1 MSKKIETKYSAG
13 TKTKRNSRSILSA
26 AKKRV
31 NDEARVIS
39 ELAFLSLNMISSLL
53 QRDRINEE
61 INRVLLSDSRFNRKA
76 ECLAQPPYFSK
87 GIIGRKRK
95 SVEDAARAATPA
107 DAESLCAE
115 LASHIRDELLF
126 GIWNLLTHDDIVEL
140 AAHQQRL
147 RASKE
152 RSRRNTEL
160 YSVLEM
166 RYPGLS
172 TKKLLK
178 KSVTDGIAIDTGT
191 HIHFPEFK
199 VTIRPATLSSARSR
213 AKKKLS

>member
-1 MSKKIETKYSAG
+1 MSKKIETKYTTG
-13 TKTKRNSRSILSA
+13 KRIKRSSRSILSA
-26 AKKRV
+26 AKKQV
-31 NDEARVIS
+31 NDEARILS
-39 ELAFLSLNMISSLL
+39 ELAFLSLKMISSVL
-53 QRDRINEE
+53 RSDRTNEE
-61 INRVLLSDSRFNRKA
+61 INRLLLSDSRFNRKS

-95 SVEDAARAATPA
+95 GVEDAARATTPA
-107 DAESLCAE
+107 GCEALCAE
-115 LASHIRDELLF
+115 LAGQIHDELLF

-140 AAHQQRL
+140 AAHLQRL

-160 YSVLEM
+160 YSVLEK

-178 KSVTDGIAIDTGT
+178 NSVADGIAIDTGT

-199 VTIRPATLSSARSR
+199 VTIRPTTLSSARSR